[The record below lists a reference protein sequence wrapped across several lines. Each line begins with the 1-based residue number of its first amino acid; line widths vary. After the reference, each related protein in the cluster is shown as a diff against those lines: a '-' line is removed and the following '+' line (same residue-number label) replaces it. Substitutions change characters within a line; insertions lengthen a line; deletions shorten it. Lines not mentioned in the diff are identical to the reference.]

1 MENIYKQRGYRNRK
15 DYLVSIADEYGIE
28 ESTVFFVAN
37 ILGEAEDFDGLIST
51 IEDGELFI

>member
-1 MENIYKQRGYRNRK
+1 MENIYKQRGYKNRK
-15 DYLVSIADEYGIE
+15 DYLINIADEYGIE

-37 ILGEAEDFDGLIST
+37 MLGEAEDFDGLIST

>member
-1 MENIYKQRGYRNRK
+1 MENIYNQRGYKNRK

-37 ILGEAEDFDGLIST
+37 MLGEAEDFDGLIST